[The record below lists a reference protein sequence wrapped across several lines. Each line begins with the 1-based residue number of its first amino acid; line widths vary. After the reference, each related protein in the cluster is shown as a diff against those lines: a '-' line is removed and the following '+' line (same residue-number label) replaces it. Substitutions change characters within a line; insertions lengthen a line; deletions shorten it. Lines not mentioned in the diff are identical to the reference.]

1 MRYNDRRFSI
11 EGGAGLMGKYQLKSR
26 KEGSVITL
34 LEVDTECRA
43 WYVKADDKDAAVK
56 TLISMGESIRCLE
69 SIYVN
74 GDDMTEDILSAFSA
88 ARKMCRLRM
97 NTDMRKRARLL
108 FRLSLR
114 QRK

>member
-43 WYVKADDKDAAVK
+43 CVAP
-56 TLISMGESIRCLE
+56 
-69 SIYVN
+69 
-74 GDDMTEDILSAFSA
+74 
-88 ARKMCRLRM
+88 
-97 NTDMRKRARLL
+97 
-108 FRLSLR
+108 
-114 QRK
+114 